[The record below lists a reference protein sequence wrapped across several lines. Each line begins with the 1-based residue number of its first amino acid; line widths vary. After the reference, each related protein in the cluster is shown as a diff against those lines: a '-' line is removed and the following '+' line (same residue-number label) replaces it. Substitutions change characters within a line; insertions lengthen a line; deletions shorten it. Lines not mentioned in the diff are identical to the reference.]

1 MGVQVLETPEGM
13 ADLAIAAMK
22 ALRPSGR
29 VGQAMMIARRS
40 ASSRRESGKSVPD
53 GVPRSGKMLGFPEEI
68 GDRSTPAGGA

>member
-1 MGVQVLETPEGM
+1 MGVLVLEMPGPM

-29 VGQAMMIARRS
+29 AGQAMMIACRS
-40 ASSRRESGKSVPD
+40 ASGRKESGKSVPD
-53 GVPRSGKMLGFPEEI
+53 DVPRSGKMRGFPEEI